1 MKINEPAGIK
11 EYPALNT
18 IPESAK
24 QIAKLNIMFALA
36 NLYLVAGKISDSLIK
51 CACKQ
56 IFRDNIFR
64 YITLFIYLDFSHFF
78 IGGIV
83 RRCLNSLM
91 EA

>member
-36 NLYLVAGKISDSLIK
+36 NLYPADRKSLT
-51 CACKQ
+51 A
-56 IFRDNIFR
+56 
-64 YITLFIYLDFSHFF
+64 
-78 IGGIV
+78 
-83 RRCLNSLM
+83 
-91 EA
+91 